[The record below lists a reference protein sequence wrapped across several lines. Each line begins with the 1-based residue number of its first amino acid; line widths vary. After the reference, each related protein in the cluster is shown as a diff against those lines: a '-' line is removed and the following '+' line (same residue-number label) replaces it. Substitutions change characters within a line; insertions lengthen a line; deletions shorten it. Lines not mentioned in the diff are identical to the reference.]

1 MTIVVAPDLPWEPER
16 TRLAMRGRV
25 LVRLRAG
32 EDPEHV
38 PYHRDVH
45 EGRSTAHA
53 SLDGGGEIDRTMS
66 EFSHA
71 VRITRAFSSA
81 RGGPGERHQAWDD
94 VERSIGF
101 SRTFRVEVDPEGS
114 ILGLV
119 DSLQSLAHVEMATP
133 YYLSSTP
140 FAHPHARASHV
151 VVSEHGEHYGHR
163 MVGAEEALRFEPG
176 DSALIVGLI
185 DSGVAMH
192 PELIGA
198 LRPGLETV
206 ELSNERVSRG
216 VRILPELAET
226 PRDFRDRVGHG
237 TACAGIIRANGDR
250 LPRGLA
256 GAARL
261 LAVRALAAAEMV
273 EQRRI
278 TAIGAL
284 CDIDDGV
291 KAAID
296 LGARVLN
303 LSFGTPESALRPA
316 DPVPHAEVVSYA
328 LARDCVLVAASG
340 NSGEAERYFPAALP
354 GVIAVG
360 AVGPDRTPT
369 SFTTRGEHVAVCAPG
384 EKLQTAALDGGYKV
398 ASGTSFAAPYVTG
411 ACALIVAHASRY
423 STHLS
428 PAAVRALLVENTAP
442 FAAGAD
448 ARGCGSGILDVPAA
462 LRAASRMFLDRE
474 REHRAVE
481 LNHLAR
487 RPRDVVPEGVRS

>member
-1 MTIVVAPDLPWEPER
+1 MTVAVAPDRPWEPER

-25 LVRLRAG
+25 IVRLRAG

-38 PYHRDVH
+38 PYHRDVG

-53 SLDGGGEIDRTMS
+53 SLDGGGEIDRTMK

-71 VRITRAFSSA
+71 MRVTRVFSSA
-81 RGGPGERHQAWDD
+81 RGAPGERHQDWDD

-119 DSLQSLAHVEMATP
+119 DSLQSLAHVEMASP

-140 FAHPHARASHV
+140 FAHARASHV
-151 VVSEHGEHYGHR
+151 VVSEHGDHYGHR
-163 MVGAEEALRFEPG
+163 MVGADEALRIEPG

-192 PELIGA
+192 PELLGA

-206 ELSNERVSRG
+206 ELSSERVSRG
-216 VRILPELAET
+216 VRILPDLAET

-237 TACAGIIRANGDR
+237 TACAGIIRANGER

-261 LAVRALAAAEMV
+261 LAVRALAAAEMI

-340 NSGEAERYFPAALP
+340 NSGETERYYPAALP

-360 AVGPDRTPT
+360 AVGPDRSPT
-369 SFTTRGEHVAVCAPG
+369 SFTTRGEHVAICAPG

-398 ASGTSFAAPYVTG
+398 ASGTSFAAPYVTA
-411 ACALIVAHASRY
+411 ACALLVAHASRY
-423 STHLS
+423 STHLD
-428 PAAVRALLVENTAP
+428 PAAVRALLVENSAP
-442 FAAGAD
+442 FAEGAD
-448 ARGCGSGILDVPAA
+448 THGCGRGILDVPAA
-462 LRAASRMFLDRE
+462 LRAASRTFLDSEQR
-474 REHRAVE
+474 RRVVE
-481 LNHLAR
+481 LSHVAR
-487 RPRDVVPEGVRS
+487 RANGAASEGALP